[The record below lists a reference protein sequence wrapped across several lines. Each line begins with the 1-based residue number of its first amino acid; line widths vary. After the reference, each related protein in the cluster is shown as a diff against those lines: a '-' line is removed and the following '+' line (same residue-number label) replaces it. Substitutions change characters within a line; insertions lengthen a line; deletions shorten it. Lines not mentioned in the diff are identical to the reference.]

1 MNIKRKTRGVA
12 PVIIILAVA
21 LLGGT
26 GYWLGSKG
34 GGGAASPTKA
44 GQAVLDNT
52 TKQEAVI
59 AQIDLNHDKQVKG
72 AQQLVKAESFALEKV
87 TSTEPAVDLL
97 KDLNWR
103 ANLALDH
110 GVGALSFDETQW
122 ALNLVINKLSEEQA
136 KVAIANKMLADKDKE
151 LELSIDKIKS
161 LTSQKVQ
168 LETTA
173 KVLEGKLVTEDAIAV
188 AFKDKVMFW
197 VWLIGGGYVFITFI
211 LPILSNSFPALK
223 ALSNGLGAVISPFL
237 HKAKVEAEKLR
248 NDTIGYAHEVEE
260 KVKNAG
266 VIAAKEVNEIK
277 SQWITQNDGTAHGFD
292 QVKRDMNLL

>member
-1 MNIKRKTRGVA
+1 MNIKCKTRGVA

-52 TKQEAVI
+52 AKQDAIV
-59 AQIDLNHDKQVKG
+59 AQVKDNQLKEIKG
-72 AQQLVKAESFALEKV
+72 AQQLVKAQEFALDKV
-87 TSTEPAVDLL
+87 TSTEPAVGLI

-103 ANLALDH
+103 AGLALDH
-110 GVGALSFDETQW
+110 AAGPLSVDETQW

-136 KVAIANKMLADKDKE
+136 KVAVANKMLADKDKE

-173 KVLEGKLVTEDAIAV
+173 KILEGKLVTEDAIAV
-188 AFKDKVMFW
+188 AVKDRVMFW

-211 LPILSNSFPALK
+211 LPVLAASFPALK
-223 ALSNGLGAVISPFL
+223 TLSNGLGAVISPFL

-248 NDTIGYAHEVEE
+248 NDTIGYVHEVEE
-260 KVKNAG
+260 KAKNAG

-277 SQWITQNDGTAHGFD
+277 SQWITQNDGAAASFD
-292 QVKRDMNLL
+292 KVKRDMNLL